1 MSEKIFKVKAVAI
14 DDNGKG
20 IVRVNNETIF
30 VDNLLEGEE
39 GDIKTIYQ
47 FGKLKET
54 KLLRRLTSSKFRVN
68 PPCRYY
74 SSCGGCSLMHLD
86 YHAQLEYKRKK
97 VQNLLHKFA
106 HLDFEV
112 SDTLGME
119 DPYHFRNK
127 IQVPLG
133 LDKKG
138 KIISGFYKEGTHQI
152 VAQEECL
159 IESEIAKVTRE
170 IETPAVEWSYAREG
184 DKLLVKNGVTGII
197 ADKEAARLEIIS
209 KLDKMVNMLDNPV
222 NIKTEEV
229 HPEKVDID
237 KIQKQITKKVQNA
250 EYISD
255 TGDLIEQIIGI
266 EIEDVDQAK
275 KLANSITEEGMQFS
289 IPLLITMPEITTE
302 NVLGELFRD
311 KLSTYTTYFNVNEV
325 ERTENVRLAAEF
337 IDDVILMP
345 GQEFSYNNI
354 VGERSTERGFK
365 TAKVYQQGQV
375 VDGLGGGICQV
386 SSTLYNAV
394 VMADLEVLERKN
406 HSLSVSYVK
415 LGRDATVVYGS
426 IDFRFKNSR
435 QYPIKIS
442 SKISGGTLT
451 IEIYGYNTNKTRL
464 VDIET
469 EVIEVLPFKEQEIQD
484 ATMPVGTSKITTTGH
499 KGYKVKSYRVTTEN
513 GEVVER
519 KFIATDIYSPVAQVK
534 RVGIAAN

>member
-1 MSEKIFKVKAVAI
+1 MEDIDVDAFAKEAKEKVKGNKFIV
-14 DDNGKG
+14 G
-20 IVRVNNETIF
+20 IVSVL
-30 VDNLLEGEE
+30 VLLVVVFL
-39 GDIKTIYQ
+39 I
-47 FGKLKET
+47 
-54 KLLRRLTSSKFRVN
+54 LL
-68 PPCRYY
+68 
-74 SSCGGCSLMHLD
+74 LMTVG
-86 YHAQLEYKRKK
+86 YKRIYGGVSVNGVALGGMTLEEAQQTLNNQYKDLAYLDISVRCNDYRNDFRAEDISASFDVDSAVNTAYAYGRDGNLIDRILNGLKCRFSKNDLTVDVNVDRKK
-97 VQNLLHKFA
+97 
-106 HLDFEV
+106 
-112 SDTLGME
+112 
-119 DPYHFRNK
+119 
-127 IQVPLG
+127 
-133 LDKKG
+133 
-138 KIISGFYKEGTHQI
+138 
-152 VAQEECL
+152 

-170 IETPAVEWSYAREG
+170 VESPAIEWSYAREG

-255 TGDLIEQIIGI
+255 TGNLIEQIIGI

-519 KFIATDIYSPVAQVK
+519 KFIATDTYSPVAQVK

>member
-1 MSEKIFKVKAVAI
+1 MEDIDVDVFAKEAKEKVKGNKLIVGIIGVLVVLVVIFLMLLLMTVGYKKIYGGVSVNGVSLGEMTLEEAQQTLNNQYKDLSYLDISIRCNEYRNDFRAEDIGASFDVETAVNTAYAYGREGNLVDKI
-14 DDNGKG
+14 INGLKCRFTENDLT
-20 IVRVNNETIF
+20 VDVN
-30 VDNLLEGEE
+30 VD
-39 GDIKTIYQ
+39 
-47 FGKLKET
+47 
-54 KLLRRLTSSKFRVN
+54 
-68 PPCRYY
+68 
-74 SSCGGCSLMHLD
+74 
-86 YHAQLEYKRKK
+86 RKK
-97 VQNLLHKFA
+97 
-106 HLDFEV
+106 
-112 SDTLGME
+112 
-119 DPYHFRNK
+119 
-127 IQVPLG
+127 
-133 LDKKG
+133 
-138 KIISGFYKEGTHQI
+138 
-152 VAQEECL
+152 

-170 IETPAVEWSYAREG
+170 VETPAIEWSYTREG
-184 DKLLVKNGVTGII
+184 DKLLVRNGVTGITV
-197 ADKEAARLEIIS
+197 DKEDARLQIINNLNRMIDMKS
-209 KLDKMVNMLDNPV
+209 NPV
-222 NIKTEEV
+222 NIETEEV

-237 KIQKQITKKVQNA
+237 KIQKQISKKVQNA

-255 TGDLIEQIIGI
+255 TGNLIEQIIGI

-289 IPLLITMPEITTE
+289 IPLLITMPEVTTE
-302 NVLGELFRD
+302 SVLGELFRD
-311 KLSTYTTYFNVNEV
+311 KLSTYTTYFNVNET

-435 QYPIKIS
+435 QYPVKIS

-451 IEIYGYNTNKTRL
+451 IDIYGYNTNKTRL

-469 EVIEVLPFKEQEIQD
+469 EVIEVLPFKEQEIMD
-484 ATMPVGTSKITTTGH
+484 PTLPVGTSKITTTGH

-519 KFIATDIYSPVAQVK
+519 KFIATDTYSPVAQVK
-534 RVGIAAN
+534 RVGTAAN